1 MAYQIKILRDM
12 CIGAATCVAEAPN
25 TFDLDDE
32 DIAIIVSPDGDT
44 EEDVLAAAQ
53 GCPTDA
59 IVIIDS
65 DTGEQ
70 VWPEA

>member
-1 MAYQIKILRDM
+1 MGYQIKVLRDM
-12 CIGAATCVAEAPN
+12 CIGAATCVAEAPS

-32 DIAIIVSPDGDT
+32 DIAVITDPAGDT
-44 EEDVLAAAQ
+44 PDDILAAAQ

-59 IVIIDS
+59 IVIID
-65 DTGEQ
+65 DETGEQ